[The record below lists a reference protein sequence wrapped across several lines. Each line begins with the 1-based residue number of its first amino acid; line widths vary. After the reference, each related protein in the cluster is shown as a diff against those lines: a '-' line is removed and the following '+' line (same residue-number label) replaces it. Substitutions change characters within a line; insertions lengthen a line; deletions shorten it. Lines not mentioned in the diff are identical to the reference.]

1 MEQIAPWQMSSSLPI
16 IEGESLDG
24 YVARVAAAHH
34 FPRMAE
40 ITQLGGADV
49 DDRAHASFCDGEGLA
64 AIADCLQVDPER
76 LRQHAPLSSPD
87 GNTRT
92 MFGAEL
98 SKDHFQFTYRRFS
111 PSALKAS
118 PHHRALWTLRLL
130 PFCTETWEYL
140 VDRCPHPACQRQQR
154 WRRTVGID
162 LCDFC
167 GEPLTRA
174 EADIVP
180 EELRENLGQL
190 VDLVHP
196 DPLRRERTRRLLPAE
211 LAQLHTDDL
220 LKLVCLIAPV
230 VDHRAGRPLTLWTLS
245 LDKAR
250 DCIVPALA
258 NSWPLLKGWPH
269 AFENFI
275 ARRINEHAKSRG
287 DGNSGASYRFL
298 HRCRKQQLS
307 TPVRTVVNGFAERC
321 RHATDRG
328 YTGQQVADLVGSQV
342 SALVALR
349 RSGEIPSVLA
359 LDGHRLH
366 VLFEKQAIT
375 KLLDKFQ
382 PRERVERAAGRLG
395 IPSYAVRH
403 LVDLGWLEAAPTPPG
418 RSNKLTVRERSLSS
432 FVDAL
437 EAQMPQ
443 ATGDYPYELA
453 KLMLRLGGGPKPWA
467 AVLAA
472 VAKGELDVAVSP
484 GSRRLGDRIRFRT
497 DDVLTLPAFADR
509 PDLSAGAPLFKSD
522 LADMLSLSITNFSR
536 YSEFLLGPGD
546 HCREV
551 NVDQA
556 LKLSGTIISTTEIAA
571 RLRLHHTSA
580 FRLASQRGVLVKSE
594 GLFDR
599 ASAEELIPELFEH
612 DPVIAGLN
620 PSIHR
625 STGGDAPLVMHAA
638 IDRDGRFRLP
648 CHLRNRLGLR
658 DGGTVRFED
667 VGTGLLM
674 NPVS

>member
-1 MEQIAPWQMSSSLPI
+1 MEHVIPWRVSRPLAI
-16 IEGESLDG
+16 IDGESLDG

-49 DDRAHASFCDGEGLA
+49 DDRAHASFCDADGLS
-64 AIADCLQVDPER
+64 AIAACLRVDTKR
-76 LRQHAPLSSPD
+76 LQHHAPMSSPD
-87 GNTRT
+87 GSKRT
-92 MFGAEL
+92 VFGVEL

-118 PHHRALWTLRLL
+118 PHHRALWTLRLF

-140 VDRCPHPACQRQQR
+140 VDRCPNPACRRQQR
-154 WRRTVGID
+154 WRRTIGID

-196 DPLRRERTRRLLPAE
+196 DASKREQARRLLPPE
-211 LAQLHTDDL
+211 LAQLDTDDL

-245 LDKAR
+245 LDRAK

-258 NSWPLLKGWPH
+258 NSWRLLKGWPY
-269 AFENFI
+269 AFEDLI
-275 ARRINEHAKSRG
+275 ASRINAHAKARG
-287 DGNSGASYRFL
+287 DGNWGASYRFL
-298 HRCRKQQLS
+298 WRCRKQKL
-307 TPVRTVVNGFAERC
+307 TEPVKSVVDGFEERC
-321 RHATDRG
+321 GKAAERG
-328 YTGQQVADLVGSQV
+328 YTGQQVADLVGGQV
-342 SALVALR
+342 SALVAMR
-349 RSGEIPSVLA
+349 RSGEIPSVLT
-359 LDGHRLH
+359 LDGQRLH
-366 VLFEKQAIT
+366 VLFPKDDIH

-382 PRERVERAAGRLG
+382 PRERVERAASRLG

-403 LVDLGWLEAAPTPPG
+403 LIDLGCLEAAPTPPG
-418 RSNKLTVRERSLSS
+418 RSKRLTIRERSLSS
-432 FVDAL
+432 FVETL

-443 ATGDYPYELA
+443 ATGEYPYKLK
-453 KLMLRLGGGPKPWA
+453 KLMLRLGGRPKPWA
-467 AVLAA
+467 AVFAA
-472 VAKGELDVAVSP
+472 IANGELDAAVSP
-484 GSRRLGDRIRFRT
+484 GSRRLGDRIYFRT
-497 DDVLTLPAFADR
+497 DDVLSSRAFADR
-509 PDLSAGAPLFKSD
+509 PELTSGTPLFKSD

-536 YSEFLLGPGD
+536 YSDYLLGSGD
-546 HCREV
+546 HRREISL
-551 NVDQA
+551 DQA
-556 LKLSGTIISTTEIAA
+556 LDVAGTIISTTEIAA

-580 FRLASQRGVLVKSE
+580 FRLASQRGVLVKSD

-599 ASAEELIPELFEH
+599 ASAEQLIPELLED
-612 DPVIAGLN
+612 DPAISGLD
-620 PSIHR
+620 PRAYR
-625 STGGDAPLVMHAA
+625 STGSDDPLVIHAA
-638 IDRDGRFRLP
+638 IDRDGRIRLP

-658 DGGTVRFED
+658 EGGTVEFEHR
-667 VGTGLLM
+667 VGELLIRAA
-674 NPVS
+674 N